1 LPREDMRKLW
11 TVDRRLPQ
19 PGHLLRRSLPSGRKP
34 RSCWRTSQADGL
46 PSSHRETAQKPHRH
60 AHGRCLP
67 GRHTG
72 RGGTYRSL
80 PAPPPEPEPGVC
92 DTRNGGVTP
101 LTVVLDEGTIDRI
114 VARTNAMVL
123 NNLLELGL
131 DGLAERLRTAEDLQN
146 VTGVSRLVDAATVAH
161 ALGVTRGCVYDHAA
175 ELGGERI
182 GNGPRGR
189 LRFDLDQ
196 ALAAWTSRSGSNR
209 SQPTPSPATKPN
221 TRRHARQRMGS
232 DTPLLPIKGSTD
244 LANTDREHS

>member
-1 LPREDMRKLW
+1 MRKLR

-19 PGHLLRRSLPSGRKP
+19 PGHLLRRSLPSSSKP
-34 RSCWRTSQADGL
+34 RSRWQTSQADGL
-46 PSSHRETAQKPHRH
+46 ASRHRETAQKPHKQR
-60 AHGRCLP
+60 HGRCLP

-72 RGGTYRSL
+72 RGGTYCSPPAKQSQPGYTRS
-80 PAPPPEPEPGVC
+80 
-92 DTRNGGVTP
+92 RRVTP
-101 LTVVLDEGTIDRI
+101 LTVMLDEHTIDRI

-131 DGLAERLRTAEDLQN
+131 DGLVERLRAAEDLQN

-175 ELGGERI
+175 ELGGKRI

-196 ALAAWTSRSGSNR
+196 ALAAWISRSRSERSTNNETPAREQVSRRNR
-209 SQPTPSPATKPN
+209 SS
-221 TRRHARQRMGS
+221 RLGS
-232 DTPLLPIKGSTD
+232 GPGLLPIRGSATTLD
-244 LANTDREHS
+244 GSEGRS